1 MERRLSVAVA
11 GAGHFGRYHVLK
23 LAAEP
28 RARLAGLFDP
38 DRARAG
44 RVAAEAGG
52 CRVFESLDAMVAGCE
67 AAIIATPTFAHHATA
82 KAVLAAGRHALI
94 EKPIA
99 ATLAEADELIALA
112 RARGLVLQVGHV
124 ERFSP
129 VQVALARRPVRP
141 LYMEITRIA
150 PYKPRGTDVS
160 VILDLMIHDIDLAL
174 ALAKAPITSVEAV
187 GAPLVSA
194 TEDIANARLG
204 FANGCVAAITASR
217 VSQKTERRMRLY
229 EADRYTVVDFAA
241 RTLRAYTRGA
251 TRGAGES
258 QPGVPDLALAE
269 ESFPDADALAAEDR
283 AFIASVLDGA
293 PVLVDGEVGR
303 RALAAAIEIADNMAA
318 RRALWGQSGLMP

>member
-1 MERRLSVAVA
+1 
-11 GAGHFGRYHVLK
+11 
-23 LAAEP
+23 
-28 RARLAGLFDP
+28 
-38 DRARAG
+38 
-44 RVAAEAGG
+44 
-52 CRVFESLDAMVAGCE
+52 VFESLDALIAGCE

-82 KAVLAAGRHALI
+82 RAVLAAGRHALV

-112 RARGLVLQVGHV
+112 RARSLVLQVGHV

-129 VQVALARRPVRP
+129 VQQALARRPVRP

-174 ALAKAPITSVEAV
+174 ALAKAPIASVEAV
-187 GAPLVSA
+187 GAPLVSP

-204 FANGCVAAITASR
+204 FANGCVATITASR

-229 EADRYTVVDFAA
+229 EADRYTVIDFAA
-241 RTLRAYTRGA
+241 RTLRAFA
-251 TRGAGES
+251 RGAGES

-283 AFIASVLDGA
+283 AFVAAVLDGA

-303 RALAAAIEIADNMAA
+303 RALAAAIEIADSMAA
-318 RRALWGQSGLMP
+318 RRALWRQSGLLP